1 MRVQDASLRRR
12 QHAASRHSYTFP
24 SFIRAHELRLVAPP
38 ARAQADLTAQQI
50 VERMLNQDAFG
61 WDEAETTVRMTLVDA
76 KGTRT
81 ERVME
86 NLRRRKNGQLQSIVR
101 FRSPQEVAGT
111 AFLMLDRGDKGES
124 EQHIYLPGLKR
135 TRRIVGRER
144 EGSFMG
150 SDFTYADMERR
161 DTRASTHKRLPDED
175 LSGVKAFV
183 LESTPTKESGSTYSK
198 IETWVRQDNYL
209 PLRIRF
215 YDKGGKL
222 LKTFYTKRV
231 RTIDGR
237 PVIMESQMVN
247 KQSGHTTELVVDN
260 LRPRKDLPD
269 AEFTPTAL
277 EHG

>member
-1 MRVQDASLRRR
+1 MRQLATLTVFLTVSLA
-12 QHAASRHSYTFP
+12 QLGFLAGP
-24 SFIRAHELRLVAPP
+24 AH
-38 ARAQADLTAQQI
+38 AQADLTADQI
-50 VERMLNQDAFG
+50 VERMLKQDAFG

-86 NLRRRKNGQLQSIVR
+86 NLRRSKNGLQQSIVR

-111 AFLMLDRGDKGES
+111 AFLMIDREKGET

-150 SDFTYADMERR
+150 SDFSYADMERR
-161 DTRASTHKRLPDED
+161 DTRSATQKRLPDED
-175 LSGVKAFV
+175 LSGVKTFV
-183 LESTPTKESGSTYSK
+183 LESTPKKDAGSTYSK

-222 LKTFYTKRV
+222 VKTFYTKRI
-231 RTIDGR
+231 RTLDGR

-247 KQSGHTTELVVDN
+247 KQSGHSTELVVDN
-260 LRPRKDLPD
+260 LKPRTDIPD
-269 AEFTPTAL
+269 SAFTPTAL

>member
-1 MRVQDASLRRR
+1 MRHLVTLTLFLIASALVGGLG
-12 QHAASRHSYTFP
+12 P
-24 SFIRAHELRLVAPP
+24 SHTVH
-38 ARAQADLTAQQI
+38 AQANLTAEQI
-50 VERMLNQDAFG
+50 VERMLKQDAFG

-81 ERVME
+81 ERLME
-86 NLRRRKNGQLQSIVR
+86 NLRRRKNGQQQSLVR

-111 AFLMLDRGDKGES
+111 AFLMLDRGKGES

-150 SDFTYADMERR
+150 SDFSYADMERR
-161 DTRASTHKRLPDED
+161 DTRASSHKRLPDED

-183 LESTPTKESGSTYSK
+183 IESSPTKESGSGYSK

-222 LKTFYTKRV
+222 LKTFYTKRIRAV
-231 RTIDGR
+231 DGR

-247 KQSGHTTELVVDN
+247 KQSGHATELVVDN
-260 LRPRKDLPD
+260 LRPLKDLPD
-269 AEFTPTAL
+269 SAFTPTAL